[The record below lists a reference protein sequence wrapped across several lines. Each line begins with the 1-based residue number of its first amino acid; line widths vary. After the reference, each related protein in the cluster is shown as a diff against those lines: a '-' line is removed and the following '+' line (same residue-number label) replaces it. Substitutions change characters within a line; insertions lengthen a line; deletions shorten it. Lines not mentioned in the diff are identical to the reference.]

1 MAVFNEMSE
10 EKLVLHEQSV
20 DFHGAQPLLRNQ
32 GTEAIE
38 LPNAEPLRKEC
49 EHFIHCIEHRQQP
62 LTDAESGV
70 RVLKVLEACQKS
82 MDLNGQSVVLDGD

>member
-1 MAVFNEMSE
+1 VED
-10 EKLVLHEQSV
+10 KLILHEQRV
-20 DFHGAQPLLRNQ
+20 EFQGVQPLLRDQ
-32 GTEAIE
+32 GTEVVE
-38 LPNAEPLRKEC
+38 LPDAEPLRKEC

-82 MDLNGQSVVLDGD
+82 MDLNGKNIIL